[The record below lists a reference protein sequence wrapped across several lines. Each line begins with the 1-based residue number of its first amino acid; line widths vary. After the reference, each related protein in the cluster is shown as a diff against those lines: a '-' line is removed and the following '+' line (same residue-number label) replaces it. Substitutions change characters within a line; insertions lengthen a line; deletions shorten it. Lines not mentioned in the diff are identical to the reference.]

1 MKGGVTRM
9 NDSLN
14 NTIVIGVALLVSSV
28 LFVPRLRHARSWTAT
43 VTPLASIIGSGFLVL
58 APLLDRS
65 FGVAAGPMM
74 LALCGVAY
82 LFGWAIRHNIA
93 SYDQMQAPPAFV
105 VPLERLASAGLA
117 FAYVVSVTYYLNLFG
132 SFGVKLTPFDE
143 PVYGRALATAVL
155 GFIGWF
161 GAWKGLKGLE
171 GLETWAVSLKLA
183 IIAGLLA
190 GLGVFFAELASQ
202 SALVFPP
209 VSVTGWP
216 AFTLAFGM
224 MITVQGFETS
234 RYLGSEYSAQERI
247 RSMRHAQWLA
257 TAIYIVYVG
266 LSSFVF
272 DPASI
277 ETSETAVIDMS
288 RAIASALPVMLVAA
302 ALAAQFSAAIAD
314 TVGCGG
320 MTEGATRKRIP
331 ESWAYIGV
339 AVIGIALTWMADI
352 FQIIALASRAFAF
365 YYTLQCAIAAVF
377 AWAGGRRTKAC
388 AFAALGV
395 LGALVVLF
403 GRAVE

>member
-1 MKGGVTRM
+1 M
-9 NDSLN
+9 SSSIN
-14 NTIVIGVALLVSSV
+14 NAVVIAVALLAGAV
-28 LFVPRLRHARSWTAT
+28 LFLPRLRHARSWTAT

-74 LALCGVAY
+74 LALCVVAY
-82 LFGWAIRHNIA
+82 LFGWVIRCNIA
-93 SYDQMQAPPAFV
+93 CYDEVKSPPAAILT
-105 VPLERLASAGLA
+105 LERLASAALA

-132 SFGVKLTPFDE
+132 SFGVKLTPFNE
-143 PVYGRALATAVL
+143 PIYGRLLATAVL
-155 GFIGWF
+155 AFIGVF
-161 GAWKGLKGLE
+161 GVSKGLKGLE
-171 GLETWAVSLKLA
+171 GLETWAVSLKLS

-190 GLGVFFAELASQ
+190 GLGVYFAESASQ
-202 SALVFPP
+202 SELVFPP

-234 RYLGSEYSAQERI
+234 RYLGSEYPAQERI

-257 TAIYIVYVG
+257 TAIYLVYVS

-272 DPASI
+272 RTAEI

-288 RAIASALPVMLVAA
+288 HMIASVLPVLLVAA
-302 ALAAQFSAAIAD
+302 AIAAQFSAAIAD

-320 MTEGATRKRIP
+320 MIEDVSSHRIR
-331 ESWAYIGV
+331 ESWAYAGV
-339 AVIGIALTWMADI
+339 AAIGIALTWAADI

-365 YYTLQCAIAAVF
+365 YYFLQCAVAVVF
-377 AWAGGRRTKAC
+377 AWSAGRRVKAC
-388 AFAALGV
+388 CFTALGALGV
-395 LGALVVLF
+395 VIVLF
-403 GRAVE
+403 GRPVE